1 MANGRALPSAIL
13 FDELLGRAWGIAL
26 QKYGEAQA
34 IESPV
39 ASFTPARTD
48 GAYRLPQYSSGF
60 DPADAGSWV
69 AQHDKALAKQLDQV
83 ADEWAVE
90 FQGVMDIVA
99 PVGPGWRNAVDWLR
113 ATMHGQDGLGYVGQD
128 HRLAQ
133 AQQQGLQ
140 VLGGLNQRGLPV
152 PPGAAQAL
160 QAVAGGVVDL
170 YQGRLAAQMTADR
183 EAERRR
189 LLVDAVTELAR
200 LRNAALDTAMDFVFG
215 RMNIMYDVFGRN
227 NEYLTRVRRDDQAL
241 AAQMQVASAELQRW
255 DAQVLANQDGSA
267 ASQRTVKA
275 MNDRALEVIGLNVEQ
290 QVKRLRRLST
300 GSASALNSAGV
311 SVNSQATESN
321 TVNAEE

>member
-39 ASFTPARTD
+39 TSFTPARTD

-60 DPADAGSWV
+60 NPASAGSWV
-69 AQHDKALAKQLDQV
+69 AQHDNALAKQLGQV

-99 PVGPGWRNAVDWLR
+99 PVGPGWRNAVAWLR
-113 ATMHGQDGLGYVGQD
+113 ASVHGQDGLGYVGQD

-133 AQQQGLQ
+133 ARQQGVQ

-152 PPGAAQAL
+152 PAGAAQAL
-160 QAVAGGVVDL
+160 QAVAGGVLDL

-189 LLVDAVTELAR
+189 QLGDAVTELAR

-300 GSASALNSAGV
+300 GSAAALNSAGV

-321 TVNAEE
+321 TVNYEE

>member
-39 ASFTPARTD
+39 TSFTPARTN

-83 ADEWAVE
+83 AGEWAVE

-99 PVGPGWRNAVDWLR
+99 PVGPGWRNAVAWLR

-128 HRLAQ
+128 HRIAQ
-133 AQQQGLQ
+133 ARQQGVQ

-152 PPGAAQAL
+152 PAGAMAAL
-160 QAVAGGVVDL
+160 QAVADGVVDL

-200 LRNAALDTAMDFVFG
+200 LRNSALDTAMDFVFG

-255 DAQVLANQDGSA
+255 DAQALANQDGSA

-300 GSASALNSAGV
+300 GSAAALNSAGV

>member
-39 ASFTPARTD
+39 TSFTPARTN

-99 PVGPGWRNAVDWLR
+99 PVGPGWRNAVAWLR
-113 ATMHGQDGLGYVGQD
+113 ATMHGQDGLGYVGQE

-133 AQQQGLQ
+133 ARQQGVQ

-152 PPGAAQAL
+152 PAGGMAAL
-160 QAVAGGVVDL
+160 QAVAAGVTGL
-170 YQGRLAAQMTADR
+170 YQERLAAQMTADR

-189 LLVDAVTELAR
+189 MLVDAVTELAR

>member
-99 PVGPGWRNAVDWLR
+99 PVGPGWRNAVAWLR
-113 ATMHGQDGLGYVGQD
+113 ASVHGQDGLGYVGQD

-133 AQQQGLQ
+133 ARQQGVQ

-152 PPGAAQAL
+152 P
-160 QAVAGGVVDL
+160 AGGP
-170 YQGRLAAQMTADR
+170 GRTA
-183 EAERRR
+183 
-189 LLVDAVTELAR
+189 
-200 LRNAALDTAMDFVFG
+200 G
-215 RMNIMYDVFGRN
+215 RGRWCAGPVP
-227 NEYLTRVRRDDQAL
+227 RPAGRPDD
-241 AAQMQVASAELQRW
+241 
-255 DAQVLANQDGSA
+255 G
-267 ASQRTVKA
+267 
-275 MNDRALEVIGLNVEQ
+275 
-290 QVKRLRRLST
+290 
-300 GSASALNSAGV
+300 
-311 SVNSQATESN
+311 
-321 TVNAEE
+321 

>member
-39 ASFTPARTD
+39 TSFTPARTN

-83 ADEWAVE
+83 AGEWAVE

-99 PVGPGWRNAVDWLR
+99 PVGPGWRNAVAWLR

-128 HRLAQ
+128 HRIAQ
-133 AQQQGLQ
+133 ARQQGVQ

-152 PPGAAQAL
+152 PAGAMAAL
-160 QAVAGGVVDL
+160 QAVADGVVDL

-200 LRNAALDTAMDFVFG
+200 LRNSALDTAMDFVFG

-227 NEYLTRVRRDDQAL
+227 NEYLTGVRRDDQAL
-241 AAQMQVASAELQRW
+241 ASQMQVASAELQRW

-321 TVNAEE
+321 TVNSEE

>member
-69 AQHDKALAKQLDQV
+69 AQHDKALARQLDQV
-83 ADEWAVE
+83 VDEWAVE

-99 PVGPGWRNAVDWLR
+99 PVGPGWRNAVAWLR
-113 ATMHGQDGLGYVGQD
+113 ATMHGQDGLGYVGQE

-133 AQQQGLQ
+133 ARQQGVQ

-152 PPGAAQAL
+152 PAGGMAAL
-160 QAVAGGVVDL
+160 QAVAAGVTGL
-170 YQGRLAAQMTADR
+170 YQERLAAQMTADR

-189 LLVDAVTELAR
+189 MLVDAVTELAL

-300 GSASALNSAGV
+300 GSAAALNSAGV

-321 TVNAEE
+321 TVNYEE

>member
-39 ASFTPARTD
+39 ASFTPARTN

-60 DPADAGSWV
+60 DPASASAWV
-69 AQHDKALAKQLDQV
+69 AQHDKALAKQLAQV

-99 PVGPGWRNAVDWLR
+99 PVGPGWRNAVEWLR

-133 AQQQGLQ
+133 ARQQGVQ

-183 EAERRR
+183 EAEHRR

-255 DAQVLANQDGSA
+255 DAQALANQDGSA
-267 ASQRTVKA
+267 ASHRTVKA

-300 GSASALNSAGV
+300 GSAAALNSAGV
-311 SVNSQATESN
+311 SVNSQASESN
-321 TVNAEE
+321 TVNYEE